1 MAKQQ
6 QKPATPTPAPSEI
19 SPQKKKGFTGIQWA
33 ILWTLMISSFLGRL
47 DGSIVNL
54 ALPKIIQD
62 FGISV
67 TQASYIATAYII
79 ANAVFVPVFGK
90 LGDLIGRKPLYL
102 FGIVGFVISS
112 ILAGLSFN
120 LSSLLVFRVL
130 QAITVSIDYPIAL
143 SIIAFEFTDPKQRV
157 QAQGI
162 WSSIFAASIVF
173 GPLIGGPLTD
183 IFGWRS
189 VFYINVPIGIVGTLM
204 AIRYIREPVA
214 NIKGIKH
221 FDILGSIL
229 LAISLGV
236 GVLVLDQGQIW
247 GWGDFKS
254 IISYLV
260 SLGAMVMFILVEQK
274 EKEPV
279 VNLEF
284 FKILPFTVSNLA
296 SFISF
301 MGLFG
306 GLFLIPIFAQN
317 ILGYSTTTAGF
328 LFIPMAV
335 AIMVGS
341 QVGVRLYGR
350 FPMRYF
356 VSIGMFWAA
365 LFFYSFSA
373 IDINW
378 GFFDI
383 AWRLGFFAF
392 GIGIGFGPLTQAA
405 TGSVPLKEIGVASS
419 ILALSRNLAGAFG
432 AAIFATILSN
442 STTSHLVT
450 IQQNTIINNVSPQMM
465 HILPGLMITKAT
477 VMGYASVFK
486 WASLFIVGGGIA
498 TLFLKEPK
506 QQTSNISA
514 AVEA

>member
-6 QKPATPTPAPSEI
+6 TKSVTPQPAQTELP
-19 SPQKKKGFTGIQWA
+19 PQKKGFTSTQGW
-33 ILWTLMISSFLGRL
+33 ILATLMISSFLGRL

-67 TQASYIATAYII
+67 TEASYIATAYII

-102 FGIVGFVISS
+102 FGIIGFVLSS
-112 ILAGLSFN
+112 MLAGLAWN
-120 LSSLLVFRVL
+120 LPSMLIFRVL

-189 VFYINVPIGIVGTLM
+189 VFYINVPIGIIGTLM

-221 FDILGSIL
+221 FDVLGSVL

-236 GVLVLDQGQIW
+236 SVLVLDQGQIW
-247 GWGDFKS
+247 GWGDIKS
-254 IISYLV
+254 IISYIV
-260 SLGAMVMFILVEQK
+260 AISSFFFFIRVEQN

-279 VNLEF
+279 VDLEF
-284 FKILPFTVSNLA
+284 FKNLSFTVANLA

-317 ILGYSTTTAGF
+317 LLGYSTTTSGL
-328 LFIPMAV
+328 LFIPMAI

-341 QVGVRLYGR
+341 QVGVRLYGKI
-350 FPMRYF
+350 PVRYY
-356 VSIGMFWAA
+356 VSVGMFWAA
-365 LFFYSFSA
+365 FIFYLFSG

-378 GFFDI
+378 NFLDI
-383 AWRLGFFAF
+383 AWRLGLFAF

-405 TGSVPLKEIGVASS
+405 VGSVPLKEIGVASS
-419 ILALSRNLAGAFG
+419 VLALSRNLAGAFG

-442 STTSHLVT
+442 STTASLIT
-450 IQQNTIINNVSPQMM
+450 IQHNTIINNVTPQMM
-465 HILPGLMITKAT
+465 GTIKALIITKAN
-477 VMGYASVFK
+477 VMAYANVFK
-486 WASLFIVGGGIA
+486 WASFFVVGGGIA
-498 TLFLKEPK
+498 TLFLPEPK
-506 QQTSNISA
+506 QQNVKVSA